1 MSCERCGG
9 FKVFDYFDGPFHCS
23 GYRCINCGAIT
34 DMRIAMATQTRTV
47 VPPRRTKNLSG
58 GRHLLRPMP
67 GLLIRVKL
75 NTSHESTP
83 RPDRAGCR
91 RTPARRRVPELNS
104 LGTNADV
111 YGVFWTGAFMRSL
124 LSDPTDS
131 PDI

>member
-47 VPPRRTKNLSG
+47 VPPRRTKLVR
-58 GRHLLRPMP
+58 RHVTCCAPMP

-83 RPDRAGCR
+83 RPAVPVVDAHRHAG
-91 RTPARRRVPELNS
+91 
-104 LGTNADV
+104 G
-111 YGVFWTGAFMRSL
+111 
-124 LSDPTDS
+124 S
-131 PDI
+131 PS